1 MDSPATFS
9 TLSTLAALTGFAFVT
24 SITPGPNN
32 LMLLASGTHFGWRRS
47 LPHLAG
53 ISFGFAVMLAAVGLG
68 LGEVFQRWPAL
79 HDGLKWASLA
89 YLLYLAFKI
98 ATAAPPSAHGLVAGQ
113 GRPMGFGA
121 AALFQVVNPKAWAMA
136 LTAVTAYSD
145 LGTPALIAVFVAVNL
160 PCCGSWA
167 LLGEQMRRWLHR
179 PRALRAFN
187 WAAAALMVV
196 SVLPVL
202 QS

>member
-1 MDSPATFS
+1 MDTTPS
-9 TLSTLAALTGFAFVT
+9 LLAALAGFAFVT

-47 LPHLAG
+47 LPHLLG
-53 ISFGFAVMLAAVGLG
+53 ISFGFGVMLVLVGLG
-68 LGEVFQRWPAL
+68 LGEVFERFPAL
-79 HDGLKWASLA
+79 HDGLKWVSLA
-89 YLLYLAFKI
+89 YLLYLAFKV
-98 ATAAPPSAHGLVAGQ
+98 ATAAPPRAGDPGR

-136 LTAVTAYSD
+136 LTAVTAYGR
-145 LGTPALIAVFVAVNL
+145 LGVVAVTVVFVLVNL

-179 PRALRAFN
+179 PRALQAFN
-187 WAAAALMVV
+187 WGAAALMVA
-196 SVLPVL
+196 SVLPL
-202 QS
+202 LRS

>member
-1 MDSPATFS
+1 METATFS
-9 TLSTLAALTGFAFVT
+9 TLLALTGFAFVT

-32 LMLLASGTHFGWRRS
+32 LMLLASGTNFGWRRS
-47 LPHLAG
+47 LPHLLG
-53 ISFGFAVMLAAVGLG
+53 ISFGFGVMLVLVGLG
-68 LGEVFQRWPAL
+68 LGEVFTRYPGL

-89 YLLYLAFKI
+89 YLLYLAFKV
-98 ATAAPPSAHGLVAGQ
+98 ATAAPPTARNEAG

-136 LTAVTAYSD
+136 LTAVTAYAD
-145 LGTPALIAVFVAVNL
+145 LGVAAIAAVFVLVNL

-179 PRALRAFN
+179 PRALQAFN
-187 WAAAALMVV
+187 WGAAALMVV
-196 SVLPVL
+196 SVLPL
-202 QS
+202 LRG

>member
-1 MDSPATFS
+1 METSAT
-9 TLSTLAALTGFAFVT
+9 LIALTGFAFVT

-47 LPHLAG
+47 LPHLLG
-53 ISFGFAVMLAAVGLG
+53 ISFGFGVMLASVGLG
-68 LGEVFQRWPAL
+68 LGEIFTRFPGL
-79 HDGLKWASLA
+79 HDVLKWASLA
-89 YLLYLAFKI
+89 YLLYLASKV
-98 ATAAPPSAHGLVAGQ
+98 ATAAPPSSEGGDG

-136 LTAVTAYSD
+136 LTAVTAYGE
-145 LGTPALIAVFVAVNL
+145 LGIAALTTVFVLVNL

-187 WAAAALMVV
+187 WGAAALMVV
-196 SVLPVL
+196 SVLPL
-202 QS
+202 LKA